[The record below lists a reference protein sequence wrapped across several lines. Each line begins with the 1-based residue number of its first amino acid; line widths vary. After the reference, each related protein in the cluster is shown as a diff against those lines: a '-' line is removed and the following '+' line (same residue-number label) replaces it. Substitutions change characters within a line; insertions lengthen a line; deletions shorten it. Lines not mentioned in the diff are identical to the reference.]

1 MTRACT
7 EASRSSVNFGYKLSE
22 VYSSDRVWL
31 KNYLSIN
38 FEPIKMAVIS
48 SWTELGWP
56 CRAEMILLTGKRE

>member
-48 SWTELGWP
+48 SWTELG
-56 CRAEMILLTGKRE
+56 

>member
-1 MTRACT
+1 MTRACA

-48 SWTELGWP
+48 SWADLAGQS
-56 CRAEMILLTGKRE
+56 AEMILLTGKRE

>member
-48 SWTELGWP
+48 SWAELGWP
-56 CRAEMILLTGKRE
+56 IC